1 MNSINKRSV
10 SNSER
15 NGESIPGGSKKSKR
29 ILITKRQKE
38 ACFEF
43 FIKHEFSK
51 AAKLPIGKTSDLAIA
66 FNNFLLTEDLKR
78 EQVRKQLLSW
88 KNKKYKFHDCIFKKT
103 PHEIQEIIHSHMP
116 VEKSEFITDVIEKM
130 MTTTNVDG
138 KTEWHTQAAE
148 SNTYFDKV
156 LPKMVVDPFK
166 DIFVFILD
174 QYVSIA
180 TTTFP
185 QKATNCK
192 AADLQF
198 EEMKT
203 KMVEEQFEDFNELM
217 LMHDD
222 ELDDLKG
229 IDSKIKCDKI
239 RYRAWKLL
247 YLQIEEKMFYEWS
260 RTSYIDDL
268 PPVKIVLDAN
278 ISNYSLG
285 ILYYSA
291 GCLLKKITN
300 SCKTK
305 NLERQD
311 ISNHIFELHSID
323 GDEAKAMGLPVDVTN
338 VRYIFFK
345 NTMYVINKSIHNIL
359 FSPFIIFI

>member
-66 FNNFLLTEDLKR
+66 FNNFLSTEDLQR

-185 QKATNCK
+185 QKATN
-192 AADLQF
+192 
-198 EEMKT
+198 
-203 KMVEEQFEDFNELM
+203 
-217 LMHDD
+217 
-222 ELDDLKG
+222 
-229 IDSKIKCDKI
+229 
-239 RYRAWKLL
+239 
-247 YLQIEEKMFYEWS
+247 
-260 RTSYIDDL
+260 
-268 PPVKIVLDAN
+268 
-278 ISNYSLG
+278 
-285 ILYYSA
+285 
-291 GCLLKKITN
+291 
-300 SCKTK
+300 
-305 NLERQD
+305 
-311 ISNHIFELHSID
+311 
-323 GDEAKAMGLPVDVTN
+323 
-338 VRYIFFK
+338 
-345 NTMYVINKSIHNIL
+345 
-359 FSPFIIFI
+359 